1 MIGAI
6 IGDITGSKYEFDNI
20 RSKGFDLLTPGSF
33 FTDDTVMTLAVAK
46 AILNCNGEY
55 INLDQQVIKCMQEL
69 GCKYPDKGYGAHF
82 SQWLIDDN
90 PKPYGSKG
98 NGAAMRIAPVAY
110 VARDLDELKTLCY
123 KVTSVTHN
131 TEEAIKSAEAV
142 ASCIF
147 LARKGYSKSE
157 IEKFVETHY
166 YKLDYDYKMLN
177 RHYKFTEL
185 AIQSVPQAIFC
196 FLEGKTFDDVIKTS
210 ISIGGDSD
218 TIACIAGS
226 IAGEFFSILNSTKQE
241 ALSFL
246 SQDLQDIYTA
256 FEAKFIANN

>member
-6 IGDITGSKYEFDNI
+6 IGDITGSKFEFDNI
-20 RSKGFDLLTPGSF
+20 RSKGIDLLTEGSF
-33 FTDDTVMTLAVAK
+33 YTDDTVMTLAVAK
-46 AILNCNGEY
+46 ALLDCRGEY
-55 INLDQQVIKCMQEL
+55 INLDQQVIKCMQEF
-69 GCKYPDKGYGAHF
+69 GCKYPDKGYGTYF

-98 NGAAMRIAPVAY
+98 NGGAMRVSPVAY
-110 VARDLDELKTLCY
+110 VARDLDELKALCY

-131 TEEAIKSAEAV
+131 SEEAIKSAEAV

-157 IEKFVETHY
+157 IEKFIETHY
-166 YKLDYDYKMLN
+166 YKLDYDYELLN
-177 RHYKFTEL
+177 KHYKFTEF
-185 AIQSVPQAIFC
+185 ASQSVPQAIFC
-196 FLEGKTFDDVIKTS
+196 FLEGKSFEDVIKTA

-226 IAGEFFSILNSTKQE
+226 IAGEFFPILNRTKEE
-241 ALSFL
+241 ALNFL
-246 SQDLQDIYTA
+246 PGDFQKIYNE
-256 FEAKFIANN
+256 FEATFINA

>member
-6 IGDITGSKYEFDNI
+6 IGDISGSKYEFDNI
-20 RSKGFDLLTPGSF
+20 RSKGFDLLIEGSF

-46 AILNCNGEY
+46 ALLECNGNY
-55 INLDQQVIKCMQEL
+55 ANLDQVVIKTMQDL
-69 GCKYPDKGYGAHF
+69 GRKYPDSGYGNYF
-82 SQWLIDDN
+82 SQWLIDSD
-90 PKPYGSKG
+90 PKPYESKG
-98 NGAAMRIAPVAY
+98 NGGAMRVSPVAY
-110 VARDLDELKTLCY
+110 VARDLDEVKALSY

-131 TEEAIKSAEAV
+131 SEEALLSAEAV

-166 YKLDYDYKMLN
+166 YNLDYDYESLN
-177 RHYKFTEL
+177 KHYKFTEL
-185 AIQSVPQAIFC
+185 AKQSVPQAIFC
-196 FLEGKTFDDVIKTS
+196 FLQGKSFDDVIKTA

-226 IAGEFFSILNSTKQE
+226 IAGEFFPILNSEKQE
-241 ALSFL
+241 ALGFL
-246 SQDLQDIYTA
+246 TEELRDIYLA
-256 FEAKFIANN
+256 FEKEFMA